1 MESDRGQILAAV
13 RTLLPGGY
21 DEMGKLVMGQLRE
34 WTYEAR
40 EAALAA
46 MPPEER
52 GTSTLIKKLTM
63 YFWNLG
69 KYDRVEPLCEEAVA
83 ANRKVKGDEHQNTLT
98 AINNLSQLRKAKGD
112 LSGVEPLMEE
122 VLAACRRAPR
132 YAGRHQQP
140 RSAVEGQGR
149 PGGRGGADG
158 GGAGGSSSHSG

>member
-1 MESDRGQILAAV
+1 MQRAVVSIRVEYAEATMESDRGQILAAV

-83 ANRKVKGDEHQNTLT
+83 ANRKVKGD
-98 AINNLSQLRKAKGD
+98 